1 AHHLR
6 ICLGG
11 ALSAVVRTTQPEPGD
26 HTMKKIEAVIQP
38 YKLIEVKE
46 ALAEIGVTAL
56 TMSEVREA
64 DCHGGH
70 TEMYRGQQYTVD
82 FTPRV
87 KLEVVL
93 PNNRAERAIAVIT
106 KAANTG
112 HDDSGTIA
120 ISSLDDTVSI
130 QNGQH
135 SADRQ
140 Q

>member
-1 AHHLR
+1 
-6 ICLGG
+6 
-11 ALSAVVRTTQPEPGD
+11 
-26 HTMKKIEAVIQP
+26 MKKIEAVIQP

-46 ALAEIGVTAL
+46 ALAEIGVTTL

-64 DCHGGH
+64 DCHGRH
-70 TEMYRGQQYTVD
+70 TEMYRGQAYTVD

-87 KLEVVL
+87 KLEVVVA
-93 PNNRAERAIAVIT
+93 NNRAECAIAVIT

-120 ISSLDDTVSI
+120 VSSLDDTVSI

-135 SADRQ
+135 SADRGQ
-140 Q
+140 

>member
-1 AHHLR
+1 
-6 ICLGG
+6 
-11 ALSAVVRTTQPEPGD
+11 
-26 HTMKKIEAVIQP
+26 MKKIEAVIQP

-64 DCHGGH
+64 DCHGRH
-70 TEMYRGQQYTVD
+70 TEVYRGQAYTVD

-87 KLEVVL
+87 KLEVFVA
-93 PNNRAERAIAVIT
+93 NNRAERAIAVIT

-120 ISSLDDTVSI
+120 VSSLDDTVSI

-135 SADRQ
+135 SADRGQ
-140 Q
+140 

>member
-1 AHHLR
+1 
-6 ICLGG
+6 
-11 ALSAVVRTTQPEPGD
+11 
-26 HTMKKIEAVIQP
+26 MKKIEAVIQP

-56 TMSEVREA
+56 TMSEVRKA
-64 DCHGGH
+64 DCQGGH
-70 TEMYRGQQYTVD
+70 TEMYRGQRYTVD

-87 KLEVVL
+87 KVEVIVSS
-93 PNNRAERAIAVIT
+93 NRADRAIAVIA

-135 SADRQ
+135 SADRGQ
-140 Q
+140 

>member
-1 AHHLR
+1 
-6 ICLGG
+6 
-11 ALSAVVRTTQPEPGD
+11 
-26 HTMKKIEAVIQP
+26 MKKIEAVIQP

-64 DCHGGH
+64 DCHGRH
-70 TEMYRGQQYTVD
+70 TEVYRGQAYTVD

-87 KLEVVL
+87 KLEVLVA
-93 PNNRAERAIAVIT
+93 NNRADRAIAVIT

-112 HDDSGTIA
+112 HDYSGTIA
-120 ISSLDDTVSI
+120 VSSLDDTVSI

-135 SADRQ
+135 SADRGQ
-140 Q
+140 